1 MKRVSKRKLILESVC
16 YPRSSLHSY
25 LKSCQPPSS
34 ELVAGVA
41 LVARLTA
48 LLDQFP
54 QQVFIDHDF
63 FPFPTELCIFEYS
76 AINSQVLPT
85 ALKESVHHLASLLPT
100 IESKAAHAVAKLIET
115 WLGSFTSSLTCNI
128 FFCRCSRE
136 FPERDTL
143 AATSL
148 PFLIA
153 ASLVDS
159 ASKADVKRV
168 RFFLCCPTLS
178 L

>member
-1 MKRVSKRKLILESVC
+1 MKRVPKWKLILEAVC

-54 QQVFIDHDF
+54 QQVFIEPRLLSFSHWVVLF
-63 FPFPTELCIFEYS
+63 WIFCKQL
-76 AINSQVLPT
+76 QVLPP

-115 WLGSFTSSLTCNI
+115 WLGSFISSLISNI

-168 RFFLCCPTLS
+168 RFS
-178 L
+178 LHYN

>member
-1 MKRVSKRKLILESVC
+1 MARNRRISTLMPPLEFSHPRSLTHSGNQNAHIKKMKRVPKWILEAVC

-54 QQVFIDHDF
+54 QQVFIEPRLL
-63 FPFPTELCIFEYS
+63 PFPTDLNIFEYS

-115 WLGSFTSSLTCNI
+115 WLGSVTSSLTCNI
-128 FFCRCSRE
+128 
-136 FPERDTL
+136 L
-143 AATSL
+143 L
-148 PFLIA
+148 Q
-153 ASLVDS
+153 V
-159 ASKADVKRV
+159 
-168 RFFLCCPTLS
+168 LS
-178 L
+178 

>member
-1 MKRVSKRKLILESVC
+1 MKRVPKWKLILEAVC
-16 YPRSSLHSY
+16 CPRSSLHSY

-54 QQVFIDHDF
+54 QQVFNDHD
-63 FPFPTELCIFEYS
+63 IFEYS

-115 WLGSFTSSLTCNI
+115 WLGSSIYSLTCNI

-168 RFFLCCPTLS
+168 RFS
-178 L
+178 LHY